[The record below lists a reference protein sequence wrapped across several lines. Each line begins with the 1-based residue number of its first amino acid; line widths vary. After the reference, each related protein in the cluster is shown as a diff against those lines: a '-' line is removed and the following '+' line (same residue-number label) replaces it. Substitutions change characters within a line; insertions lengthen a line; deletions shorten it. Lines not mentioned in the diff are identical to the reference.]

1 MRRKFFYAVSGAMGI
16 SLLVNLAPL
25 SGVPGGGQALA
36 PARAQV
42 QSEMTVEALEDILQ
56 DEAGNLQGSAGQ
68 WQLTLEGQTV
78 VVLADEARN
87 RMRIVTPIAAAET
100 LSVEQVEAI
109 LLANFHSA
117 LDARYAVTEGTVV
130 AVYVHPL
137 GSLQASD
144 LRSALRQVVT
154 LAATFG
160 TTYTS
165 GELGIG
171 RATGP
176 AGTPKSLGGLM
187 GFLGQGG
194 GVAGWGEA
202 RWGDWSGAGV
212 GG

>member
-1 MRRKFFYAVSGAMGI
+1 MRRRFFYAISGAIGI
-16 SLLVNLAPL
+16 SLFVNLAPL
-25 SGVPGGGQALA
+25 SGIPGGGQALA
-36 PARAQV
+36 PARAHV
-42 QSEMTVEALEDILQ
+42 QSEMTVEELEAILQ
-56 DEAGNLQGSAGQ
+56 DEAGDVQGSAGQ
-68 WQLTLEGQTV
+68 WQLTLEEQTV
-78 VVLADEARN
+78 IVLADEASN
-87 RMRIVTPIAAAET
+87 RMRIVTPIVAAET

-137 GSLQASD
+137 GSLQAPD

-171 RATGP
+171 RATPP
-176 AGTPKSLGGLM
+176 ADTPKSSEGLI
-187 GFLGQGG
+187 GI
-194 GVAGWGEA
+194 
-202 RWGDWSGAGV
+202 
-212 GG
+212 